1 MSIVRIVRVTYHPTS
16 SRVSTNELVFEYLWR
31 CIVDV
36 GLRSWRK
43 VNAMNC
49 ILKLWVVY
57 IVEDILGGDNS
68 DLDVEFE
75 SC

>member
-1 MSIVRIVRVTYHPTS
+1 MSWY
-16 SRVSTNELVFEYLWR
+16 VSICGVVLLMWVCGRGE
-31 CIVDV
+31 
-36 GLRSWRK
+36 K

-57 IVEDILGGDNS
+57 IVDDILGGDNS